1 MTDMQPRAPWMTE
14 ALEAKLKELAIGRVL
29 TCTQIQE
36 FAKEHNIEI
45 TKMKPFVDLI
55 GLEVTGCQK
64 LCS

>member
-1 MTDMQPRAPWMTE
+1 MTDQQPRAPWMTE
-14 ALEAKLKELAIGRVL
+14 TLELKLKSLAAGQVL

-36 FAKEHNIEI
+36 FAKEHDIEV